1 MKVQPIDIYLLPQND
16 TATVRVE
23 PVKPVLKS
31 RLKRFF
37 DRPFPNVLRI
47 AAAEKQCIDETQFNN
62 KDGEIEFEPSSVCL
76 AKMVQNFIEDS
87 HNDKQP
93 LPQLPPAKCSRN
105 RCNCFNG
112 NNNDSS
118 DDEFDVFG
126 ESIISGSPSA
136 EACETLKSLVPCA
149 SIVERN
155 LLADTAKIVEKNKN
169 CKRKDDLRKIV
180 TDGLVSLGYNSSI
193 CKSKWDKSP
202 SFPAG
207 NLLFLDSSKIDNVI
221 FFMKLNFFFNF
232 IILGDYEYIDVI
244 VERERML
251 IDVDFRSEFEIAR
264 STGVYKAIVQS
275 LPFIFVGKP
284 DRLDRIV
291 SIVSEAAKQSLKKKG
306 MHLPPWRKTEY
317 MRAKWLSQFTRA
329 SSQSD
334 DVSTK
339 TDSKETNDCVGCGE
353 LDLIFGE
360 EKTVSSEENSGVKDL
375 SETPITTWQPPAVKP
390 KSIERGTKIV
400 TGLASLLK
408 EKP

>member
-1 MKVQPIDIYLLPQND
+1 MKVQPIDIDSGAQKE
-16 TATVRVE
+16 TAAVRAE

-31 RLKRFF
+31 RLKRLF
-37 DRPFPNVLRI
+37 DRPFPSLRI
-47 AAAEKQCIDETQFNN
+47 ATGDKQSIGETQFNN
-62 KDGEIEFEPSSVCL
+62 KDGGTEFEPSSIVL

-93 LPQLPPAKCSRN
+93 TPQAPPAKCGRN

-112 NNNDSS
+112 NSNDSS

-126 ESIISGSPSA
+126 EPINGGLPPA
-136 EACETLKSLVPCA
+136 DACDTLKSLVPCA
-149 SIVERN
+149 SVVERN
-155 LLADTAKIVEKNKN
+155 LLADTAMIVEKNKN
-169 CKRKDDLRKIV
+169 CKRKDDLRQIV
-180 TDGLVSLGYNSSI
+180 TDGLISLGYNSSI

-207 NLLFLDSSKIDNVI
+207 
-221 FFMKLNFFFNF
+221 
-232 IILGDYEYIDVI
+232 DYEYIDVV
-244 VERERML
+244 VEGERVL
-251 IDVDFRSEFEIAR
+251 IDVDFRSEFEMAR
-264 STGVYKAIVQS
+264 STGTYKAIVQS

-306 MHLPPWRKTEY
+306 MHLPPWRKAEY

-329 SSQSD
+329 SSQ
-334 DVSTK
+334 
-339 TDSKETNDCVGCGE
+339 TDEFSAKNDCSDCGE

-360 EKTVSSEENSGVKDL
+360 EKPASSEENPDIKDL
-375 SETPITTWQPPAVKP
+375 SETPVPTWQPPAVKP
-390 KSIERGTKIV
+390 KSVERGTKIV